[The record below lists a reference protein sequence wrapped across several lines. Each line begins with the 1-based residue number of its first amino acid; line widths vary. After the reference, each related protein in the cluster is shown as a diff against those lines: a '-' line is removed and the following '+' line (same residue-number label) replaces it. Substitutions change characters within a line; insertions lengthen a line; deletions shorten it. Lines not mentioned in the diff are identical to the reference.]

1 MKKLIAIIM
10 LAVLAIGAFSACSV
24 VKDEPDAFRIGT
36 LKGPTGMGMA
46 KMMKD
51 NEESKEYSFEIFS
64 SPDEIRAALISGS
77 LDAAALPV
85 NLAAVIFNKTEGQ
98 YKIAAVNTMGVLYV
112 LEAGDTIHS
121 IEDLRGK
128 TIYATGQG
136 STPEY
141 TLRYLLTA
149 NGIDPDNDVVLEFKA
164 EHAEVATLMS
174 SGDVVLGML
183 PEPNVTTVLSANPD
197 VRIALDLTAEWDKLE
212 NSGKL
217 VQGCVVVSSE
227 FASKYPESVKKMLDQ
242 YEASVKFVNENLD
255 EASELIASYGI
266 VPKAALAKK
275 AIPNCN
281 IVLIRGDEMKTML
294 NGFFSVL
301 FNSNPASVGGK
312 LPDESI
318 YLEEK

>member
-1 MKKLIAIIM
+1 
-10 LAVLAIGAFSACSV
+10 
-24 VKDEPDAFRIGT
+24 
-36 LKGPTGMGMA
+36 
-46 KMMKD
+46 
-51 NEESKEYSFEIFS
+51 
-64 SPDEIRAALISGS
+64 
-77 LDAAALPV
+77 
-85 NLAAVIFNKTEGQ
+85 
-98 YKIAAVNTMGVLYV
+98 
-112 LEAGDTIHS
+112 
-121 IEDLRGK
+121 
-128 TIYATGQG
+128 
-136 STPEY
+136 
-141 TLRYLLTA
+141 
-149 NGIDPDNDVVLEFKA
+149 
-164 EHAEVATLMS
+164 MS

-312 LPDESI
+312 LPNESI